1 MKKNEIVI
9 TRDSLTIAD
18 NHQLTN
24 ETEYIEVRDLMSKL
38 QMMKIDSAF
47 GSYVERD
54 KFTKILTEWL
64 ESNQNR
70 KFCSDSGDRYVEGG
84 HNF

>member
-54 KFTKILTEWL
+54 KFTKILTDWL

-70 KFCSDSGDRYVEGG
+70 KFCSDCGDRYVEGG

>member
-64 ESNQNR
+64 ESNRNR
-70 KFCSDSGDRYVEGG
+70 KFCSDCGDRYIEEG

>member
-70 KFCSDSGDRYVEGG
+70 KFCSDCGDRYIEGG

>member
-38 QMMKIDSAF
+38 QMMKIA
-47 GSYVERD
+47 
-54 KFTKILTEWL
+54 
-64 ESNQNR
+64 
-70 KFCSDSGDRYVEGG
+70 
-84 HNF
+84 NFINSEYFSTSKE